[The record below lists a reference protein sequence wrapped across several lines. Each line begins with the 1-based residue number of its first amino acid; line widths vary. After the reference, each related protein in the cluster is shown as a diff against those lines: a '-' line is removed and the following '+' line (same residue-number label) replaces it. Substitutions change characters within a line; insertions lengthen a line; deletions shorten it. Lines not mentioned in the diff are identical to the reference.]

1 MWPDTFWQVKGGGIF
16 KRPRLDLQDFQPGVT
31 LILDGDSVKWADL
44 SKRKGSRKKTNVGLQ
59 KRVSQQVEHLFD
71 EQLEFLSKLV
81 SFKSLVGQEGR
92 GLNCY
97 EILITIRRLK

>member
-1 MWPDTFWQVKGGGIF
+1 MREG
-16 KRPRLDLQDFQPGVT
+16 
-31 LILDGDSVKWADL
+31 
-44 SKRKGSRKKTNVGLQ
+44 GLQ
-59 KRVSQQVEHLFD
+59 ERVFKQVERLFD
-71 EQLEFLSKLV
+71 KQLEFLSKLV